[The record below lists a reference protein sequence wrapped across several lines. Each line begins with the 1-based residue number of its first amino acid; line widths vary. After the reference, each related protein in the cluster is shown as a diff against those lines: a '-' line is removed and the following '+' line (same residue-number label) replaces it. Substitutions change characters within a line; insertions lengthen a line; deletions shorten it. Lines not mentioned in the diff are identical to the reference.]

1 MMGVTQN
8 NNGSIE
14 LAGFMARRHVVTA
27 GEATAN
33 QAVISLAD
41 GLAAINTFVVQILR
55 ANVQV
60 TADSVVTAS
69 GTNLTVADGGST
81 YNMTAGDVIMIFAA
95 GARAE

>member
-55 ANVQV
+55 SNAVATSDAV
-60 TADSVVTAS
+60 ITAS
-69 GTNLTVADGGST
+69 GTNLTVADGST
-81 YNMTAGDVIMIFAA
+81 YNMTTGDVIMILAA